1 MAHHPNCL
9 LAMVVGENTNMTPMQ
24 WLFQLRRGLRVEV
37 CLVGEQEDFCL
48 RMQEEIT
55 KGIETMMMR
64 VDAVVEER
72 EKEDGKKILA
82 QCFAS

>member
-9 LAMVVGENTNMTPMQ
+9 LAMVVGGNTNMTPMQ

-37 CLVGEQEDFCL
+37 YLVGELEDFCL
-48 RMQEEIT
+48 RMQDEIT

-64 VDAVVEER
+64 VDAAAEER
-72 EKEDGKKILA
+72 EKVAGKKILA
-82 QCFAS
+82 QCFVS